1 VLAKLV
7 RKCLLPILF
16 RKWRSTA
23 QLRNGY
29 SVVLISPMDMPFLL
43 RFALEGLAR
52 MDLEGCREV
61 IVVPDGWGDDG
72 GAALREAADAASATL
87 APLPIVTVNLRRRD
101 TLLTRSLTPPGCADT
116 HWLGVVRGT
125 ERVTSKYAFL
135 HDADAF
141 FVDPSAL
148 KAQYTQALDQGMY
161 TLGVTPRWD
170 ADFVKLGYQ
179 IPGTWELMYSI
190 EWARSRPPHDLRGR
204 RMNTPHGRLVFDSM
218 LYPQFLDYESGKVG
232 VMKNVPDLV
241 HFNGTIFS
249 YRIFRDSRG
258 QPIAD
263 ELFRVL
269 LLSLLESVLPGSSR
283 VTPLT
288 SELAQGLNDASRPVH
303 YVSESARRGYPEF
316 RQMIGQLTNS
326 PVLAGERAAKLL
338 QLIEP
343 FDLHFSSEVSAGVV
357 PAVTSERFSGIGR

>member
-1 VLAKLV
+1 MKAKLV
-7 RKCLLPILF
+7 RKFLLPILF
-16 RKWRSTA
+16 RKWRTTQ
-23 QLRNGY
+23 QLNDGY

-52 MDLEGCREV
+52 MDLKGCREV

-72 GAALREAADAASATL
+72 GLALRQAADSASATL
-87 APLPIVTVNLRRRD
+87 APIPIVTVNLSGRD
-101 TLLTRSLTPPGCADT
+101 TLLTRTLTPPGCADT

-141 FVDPSAL
+141 FVDPTAL
-148 KAQYTQALDQGMY
+148 RTQYSQALSRGMY

-170 ADFVKLGYQ
+170 AEFVKLGYQ
-179 IPGTWELMYSI
+179 IPGTWELMYSVD
-190 EWARSRPPHDLRGR
+190 WARSRPPHDLRGR
-204 RMNTPHGRLVFDSM
+204 RMSTPHGRLVFDSM
-218 LYPQFLDYESGKVG
+218 LYPQFIDYESGKIG
-232 VMKNVPDLV
+232 VMQTAPDLV

-249 YRIFRDSRG
+249 YRLFRDSGG

-283 VTPLT
+283 VTPVT
-288 SELAQGLNDASRPVH
+288 AELAQGLNDASRPVH
-303 YVSESARRGYPEF
+303 YVSDNARRGYAEF
-316 RQMIGQLTNS
+316 RQMINQLTKS
-326 PVLAGERAAKLL
+326 PVLEGERATKLL

-343 FDLHFSSEVSAGVV
+343 FDRHFAAELSAGVV
-357 PAVTSERFSGIGR
+357 PAVTAERYSGIGR